1 MKSRLIPL
9 INERLDSIPVEL
21 NALRNEGIFIVRDGY
36 SIKIITPKTYVTN
49 NNRDPNLIE
58 FIDYSSTYSTDV
70 IVVYSKHEYH
80 GTRFKR
86 DYDTVYNSI
95 ENYYSP
101 TLTLDLVPPI
111 TIKILQMLGISML
124 TRKVKYAMTNQS
136 IDLVTR
142 LVIE

>member
-21 NALRNEGIFIVRDGY
+21 NALRNEGIFIVHDGY
-36 SIKIITPKTYVTN
+36 SIKIITPKTYITS
-49 NNRDPNLIE
+49 NRNPNLIE
-58 FIDYSSTYSTDV
+58 FIDYSSTYNTDV
-70 IVVYSKHEYH
+70 IIVYSKHEYH

-101 TLTLDLVPPI
+101 SLTLDLVPSI
-111 TIKILQMLGISML
+111 TVEILQMLGISML

-136 IDLVTR
+136 IDVVTK

>member
-21 NALRNEGIFIVRDGY
+21 NALRNEGIFIVRNGY
-36 SIKIITPKTYVTN
+36 SIRITPKHITN
-49 NNRDPNLIE
+49 NNQDPTLIE
-58 FIDYSSTYSTDV
+58 FIDYSSTYNTDV

-95 ENYYSP
+95 KSYYSP
-101 TLTLDLVPPI
+101 VLTLDLVPPI
-111 TIKILQMLGISML
+111 TVKILQTLGISML
-124 TRKVKYAMTNQS
+124 TRKVEYTITNQS
-136 IDLVTR
+136 IDLVTK